1 MALTPGL
8 VAVWLVLPAAQA
20 WALLLFG
27 LVFGVAIGGFSA
39 LTPAL
44 MADYFGAGSVGGVI
58 GIAYTGTGLGALIGP
73 WLTGVMYDRTGSYQP
88 ALILGAV
95 AAAVA
100 TLAVLR
106 LRDPTKT
113 PARLVSTGRPGR

>member
-1 MALTPGL
+1 
-8 VAVWLVLPAAQA
+8 
-20 WALLLFG
+20 
-27 LVFGVAIGGFSA
+27 
-39 LTPAL
+39 

-73 WLTGVMYDRTGSYQP
+73 WLTGVVYDRTGSYQP

-95 AAAVA
+95 AAAIA

-106 LRDPTKT
+106 LRDVEQIK
-113 PARLVSTGRPGR
+113 RPLRASG